1 MEICPHN
8 ECTGCYAC
16 VSACK
21 HDCIKM
27 EEDELG
33 AIHPYIDDEKCINCG
48 ACRKACPNNV
58 SLDFK
63 YPTAC
68 YASWITDKEKR
79 RICASGGIGTT
90 MSEYVIRN
98 GGVVFGSRYNENLVP
113 IMTFT
118 ERLEELEHFKGSR
131 YVQSLVGNGT
141 FIQVKKFLIDNRQV
155 LFIGTPC
162 QIAGLKS
169 FLKKDYQNLITVDL
183 ICHGVCPTKYFTE
196 EVDYLA
202 KKYKLENIED
212 ARFRGNDGN
221 NFRLTL
227 WNKARRKLFPG
238 NNYREKML
246 RLSESQQFY
255 IWGFLLGVT
264 LRENCYS
271 CKYARPER
279 ISDITIGDF
288 IGLGKQVPFD
298 YPKGNVSSVTINTEK
313 GNVFYKSVSDSND
326 SLINIER
333 NYEERLEYKPSLVEP
348 FHRHPLSSTF
358 IEYYKEEGYVMAIRH
373 TLKDY
378 LLNRQIKLYLNYW
391 TYIYRVPRKV
401 FKIIIG
407 KNGKR

>member
-33 AIHPYIDDEKCINCG
+33 AIHPSVDENKCVNCG
-48 ACRKACPNNV
+48 ACRKVCPNKV
-58 SLDFK
+58 SFDFK
-63 YPTAC
+63 YPSAC

-98 GGVVFGSRYNENLVP
+98 GGVVFGSRYNESLVP

-131 YVQSLVGNGT
+131 YVQSLVGNDT
-141 FIQVKKFLIDNRQV
+141 YKQVKNFLLDDRQV

-169 FLKKDYQNLITVDL
+169 FLRKEYQNLITVDL
-183 ICHGVCPTKYFTE
+183 ICHGVCPTRYFTE
-196 EVDYLA
+196 EVDYLSN
-202 KKYKLENIED
+202 KFKLKDISD

-221 NFRLTL
+221 NYRLTL
-227 WNKARRKLFPG
+227 WNKARRKLFPRD
-238 NNYREKML
+238 NYREKLL

-264 LRENCYS
+264 LRENCYT

-288 IGLGKQVPFD
+288 IGLGKEVPFD
-298 YPKGNVSSVTINTEK
+298 YPKANVSSVTINTEK
-313 GNVFYKSVSDSND
+313 GDAFYKSVSESND
-326 SLINIER
+326 MLINVER
-333 NYEERLEYKPSLVEP
+333 NYGERLEYKPSLVEP
-348 FHRHPLSSTF
+348 FHRHPLNVKFKS
-358 IEYYKEEGYVMAIRH
+358 
-373 TLKDY
+373 
-378 LLNRQIKLYLNYW
+378 NYPV
-391 TYIYRVPRKV
+391 YGFALSVRKV
-401 FKIIIG
+401 LHKEMSRRKMGRLLCLPLIPLKVVKRIFK
-407 KNGKR
+407 RR

>member
-33 AIHPYIDDEKCINCG
+33 AIHPSIDADKCINCG
-48 ACRKACPNNV
+48 ACWKACPNNV
-58 SLDFK
+58 TLDFK

-98 GGVVFGSRYNENLVP
+98 GGVVFGSRYNESLVP

-131 YVQSLVGNGT
+131 YVQSLVGSDT
-141 FIQVKKFLIDNRQV
+141 FLQVKKFLINNRQV

-202 KKYKLENIED
+202 KKYKLENIAD

-221 NFRLTL
+221 NYRLTL
-227 WNKARRKLFPG
+227 WNKARRKLFPE
-238 NNYREKML
+238 NNYREKLL
-246 RLSESQQFY
+246 RLSVSQQFY

-288 IGLGKQVPFD
+288 IGLGKQVPF
-298 YPKGNVSSVTINTEK
+298 
-313 GNVFYKSVSDSND
+313 
-326 SLINIER
+326 
-333 NYEERLEYKPSLVEP
+333 
-348 FHRHPLSSTF
+348 
-358 IEYYKEEGYVMAIRH
+358 
-373 TLKDY
+373 
-378 LLNRQIKLYLNYW
+378 
-391 TYIYRVPRKV
+391 
-401 FKIIIG
+401 
-407 KNGKR
+407 

>member
-33 AIHPYIDDEKCINCG
+33 AIHPSVDENKCVNCG
-48 ACRKACPNNV
+48 ACRKVCPNNV
-58 SLDFK
+58 SFDFK
-63 YPTAC
+63 YPSAC

-98 GGVVFGSRYNENLVP
+98 GGVVFGSRYNESLVP

-118 ERLEELEHFKGSR
+118 ERLEGLKHFKGSR
-131 YVQSLVGNGT
+131 YVQSLVGNDT
-141 FIQVKKFLIDNRQV
+141 YKQVKNFLLDDRQV

-169 FLKKDYQNLITVDL
+169 FLRKEYQNLITVDL
-183 ICHGVCPTKYFTE
+183 ICHGVCPTRYFTE
-196 EVDYLA
+196 EVDYLSN
-202 KKYKLENIED
+202 KFKLKDISD

-227 WNKARRKLFPG
+227 WNKARRKLFPRD
-238 NNYREKML
+238 NYREKLL

-264 LRENCYS
+264 LRENCYT

-288 IGLGKQVPFD
+288 IGLGKEVPFD
-298 YPKGNVSSVTINTEK
+298 YPKANVSSVTINTEK
-313 GNVFYKSVSDSND
+313 GNAFYKSVSESND
-326 SLINIER
+326 MLINVER
-333 NYEERLEYKPSLVEP
+333 NYGERLEYKPSLVEP
-348 FHRHPLSSTF
+348 FHRHPLNVKFKS
-358 IEYYKEEGYVMAIRH
+358 
-373 TLKDY
+373 
-378 LLNRQIKLYLNYW
+378 NYPV
-391 TYIYRVPRKV
+391 YGFALSVRKV
-401 FKIIIG
+401 LHKEMSRRKMGRLLCLPLIPLKVVKKIFK
-407 KNGKR
+407 RR

>member
-16 VSACK
+16 VSSCK

-33 AIHPYIDDEKCINCG
+33 AIHPYVDDDKCVNCG
-48 ACRKACPNNV
+48 ACRKVCPNNAP
-58 SLDFK
+58 LDFK

-90 MSEYVIRN
+90 MSEYVINN
-98 GGVVFGSRYNENLVP
+98 GGVVFGSRYNESLVP

-131 YVQSLVGNGT
+131 YVQSLVGNDT
-141 FIQVKKFLIDNRQV
+141 FIQVKKFLKDNRQV

-169 FLKKDYQNLITVDL
+169 FLRKDYANLITVDL

-196 EVDYLA
+196 EIDYLSR
-202 KKYKLENIED
+202 KYKLENIAD

-221 NFRLTL
+221 NYRLTL
-227 WNKARRKLFPG
+227 WDKARRKLFPR
-238 NNYREKML
+238 NNYREKLL

-288 IGLGKQVPFD
+288 IGLGKQVPFE
-298 YPKGNVSSVTINTEK
+298 YPKGNVSSVTINTKK
-313 GNVFYKSVSDSND
+313 GDVFYKSVSDSNET
-326 SLINIER
+326 LKNVER
-333 NYEERLEYKPSLVEP
+333 NYEERLEYRPSLVEP
-348 FHRHPLSSTF
+348 FYRHPLSAKF
-358 IEYYKEEGYVMAIRH
+358 IEDYKQEGYVRAIRH
-373 TLKDY
+373 TLNGF
-378 LLNRQIKLYLNYW
+378 LLKRQIKLYLNYW
-391 TYIYRVPRKV
+391 TYIYRVPRKII
-401 FKIIIG
+401 KIVYG
-407 KNGKR
+407 KIK

>member
-33 AIHPYIDDEKCINCG
+33 AIHPSVDENKCVNCG
-48 ACRKACPNNV
+48 ACRKVCPNNV
-58 SLDFK
+58 SFDFK
-63 YPTAC
+63 YPSAC

-98 GGVVFGSRYNENLVP
+98 GGVVFGSRYNESLVP

-118 ERLEELEHFKGSR
+118 ERLEGLKHFKGSR
-131 YVQSLVGNGT
+131 YVQSLVGNDT
-141 FIQVKKFLIDNRQV
+141 YKQVKNFLLDDRQV

-169 FLKKDYQNLITVDL
+169 FLRKEYQNLITVDL
-183 ICHGVCPTKYFTE
+183 ICHGVCPTRYFTE
-196 EVDYLA
+196 EVDYLSN
-202 KKYKLENIED
+202 KFKLKDISD

-227 WNKARRKLFPG
+227 WNKARRKLFPRD
-238 NNYREKML
+238 NYREKLL

-264 LRENCYS
+264 LRENCYA

-288 IGLGKQVPFD
+288 IGLGKEVPFE

-313 GNVFYKSVSDSND
+313 GNAFYKSVSESND
-326 SLINIER
+326 MLINVER
-333 NYEERLEYKPSLVEP
+333 NYGERLEYKPSLVEP
-348 FHRHPLSSTF
+348 FHRHPLNVKFKS
-358 IEYYKEEGYVMAIRH
+358 
-373 TLKDY
+373 
-378 LLNRQIKLYLNYW
+378 NYPV
-391 TYIYRVPRKV
+391 YGFALSVRKV
-401 FKIIIG
+401 LHKEMSRRKMGRLLCLPLIPLKVVKRIFK
-407 KNGKR
+407 RR

>member
-33 AIHPYIDDEKCINCG
+33 AIHPSVDENKCVNCG
-48 ACRKACPNNV
+48 ACRKVCPNNV
-58 SLDFK
+58 SFDFK
-63 YPTAC
+63 YPSAC

-98 GGVVFGSRYNENLVP
+98 GGVVFGSRYNESLVP

-131 YVQSLVGNGT
+131 YVQSLVGNDT
-141 FIQVKKFLIDNRQV
+141 YKQVKNFLLDDRQV

-169 FLKKDYQNLITVDL
+169 FLRKEYQNLITVDL
-183 ICHGVCPTKYFTE
+183 ICHGVCPTRYFTE
-196 EVDYLA
+196 EVDYLSN
-202 KKYKLENIED
+202 KFKLKDISD

-221 NFRLTL
+221 NYRLTL
-227 WNKARRKLFPG
+227 WNKARRKLFPRD
-238 NNYREKML
+238 NYREKLL

-255 IWGFLLGVT
+255 ISGFLLGVT
-264 LRENCYS
+264 LRENCYT

-288 IGLGKQVPFD
+288 IGLGKEVPFD
-298 YPKGNVSSVTINTEK
+298 YPKANVSSVTINTEK
-313 GNVFYKSVSDSND
+313 GDAFYKSVSESND
-326 SLINIER
+326 MLINVER
-333 NYEERLEYKPSLVEP
+333 NYGERLEYKPSLVEP
-348 FHRHPLSSTF
+348 FHRHPLNVKFKS
-358 IEYYKEEGYVMAIRH
+358 
-373 TLKDY
+373 
-378 LLNRQIKLYLNYW
+378 NYPV
-391 TYIYRVPRKV
+391 YGFALSVRKV
-401 FKIIIG
+401 LHKEMSRRKMGRLLCLPLIPLKVVKRIFK
-407 KNGKR
+407 RR

>member
-33 AIHPYIDDEKCINCG
+33 AIHPSVDENKCVNCG
-48 ACRKACPNNV
+48 ACRKVCPNNV
-58 SLDFK
+58 SFDFK
-63 YPTAC
+63 YPSAC

-98 GGVVFGSRYNENLVP
+98 GGVVFGSRYNESLVP

-131 YVQSLVGNGT
+131 YVQSLVGNDT
-141 FIQVKKFLIDNRQV
+141 YKQVKNFLLDDRQV

-169 FLKKDYQNLITVDL
+169 FLRKEYQNLITVDL
-183 ICHGVCPTKYFTE
+183 ICHGVCPTRYFTE
-196 EVDYLA
+196 EVDYLSN
-202 KKYKLENIED
+202 KFKLKDISD

-221 NFRLTL
+221 NYRLTL
-227 WNKARRKLFPG
+227 WNKARRKLFPRD
-238 NNYREKML
+238 NYREKLL

-264 LRENCYS
+264 LRENCYT

-288 IGLGKQVPFD
+288 IRLGKEVPFD
-298 YPKGNVSSVTINTEK
+298 YPKANVSSVTINTEK
-313 GNVFYKSVSDSND
+313 GNVFYKSVSESND
-326 SLINIER
+326 MLINVER
-333 NYEERLEYKPSLVEP
+333 NYGERLEYKPSLVEP
-348 FHRHPLSSTF
+348 FHRHPLNVKFKS
-358 IEYYKEEGYVMAIRH
+358 
-373 TLKDY
+373 
-378 LLNRQIKLYLNYW
+378 NYPV
-391 TYIYRVPRKV
+391 YGFALSVRKV
-401 FKIIIG
+401 LHKEMSRRKMGRLLCLPLIPLKVVKRIFK
-407 KNGKR
+407 RR

>member
-16 VSACK
+16 VTACK

-33 AIHPYIDDEKCINCG
+33 AIHPSVDENKCVNCG
-48 ACRKACPNNV
+48 ACRKVCPNNV
-58 SLDFK
+58 SFDFK
-63 YPTAC
+63 YPSAC

-98 GGVVFGSRYNENLVP
+98 GGVVFGSRYNESLVP
-113 IMTFT
+113 IITFT

-131 YVQSLVGNGT
+131 YVQSLVGNDT
-141 FIQVKKFLIDNRQV
+141 YKQVKNFLLDDRQV

-169 FLKKDYQNLITVDL
+169 FLRKEYQNLITVDL
-183 ICHGVCPTKYFTE
+183 ICHGVCPTRYFTE
-196 EVDYLA
+196 EVDYLSN
-202 KKYKLENIED
+202 KFKLKDISD

-227 WNKARRKLFPG
+227 WNKARRKLFPRD
-238 NNYREKML
+238 NYREKLL

-264 LRENCYS
+264 LRENCYA

-288 IGLGKQVPFD
+288 IGLGKEVPFD
-298 YPKGNVSSVTINTEK
+298 YPKANVSSVTINTEK
-313 GNVFYKSVSDSND
+313 GNAFYKSVSESND
-326 SLINIER
+326 MLINVER

-348 FHRHPLSSTF
+348 FHRHPLNVKFKS
-358 IEYYKEEGYVMAIRH
+358 
-373 TLKDY
+373 
-378 LLNRQIKLYLNYW
+378 NYPV
-391 TYIYRVPRKV
+391 YGFALSVRKV
-401 FKIIIG
+401 LHKEMSRRKMGRLLCLPLIPLKVVKKIFK
-407 KNGKR
+407 RR

>member
-33 AIHPYIDDEKCINCG
+33 AIHPSVDENKCVNCG
-48 ACRKACPNNV
+48 ACRKVCPNNV
-58 SLDFK
+58 SFDFK
-63 YPTAC
+63 YPSAC

-98 GGVVFGSRYNENLVP
+98 GGVVFGSRYNESLVP

-131 YVQSLVGNGT
+131 YVQSLVGNDT
-141 FIQVKKFLIDNRQV
+141 YKQVKNFLLDDRQV

-169 FLKKDYQNLITVDL
+169 FLRKEYQNLITVDL
-183 ICHGVCPTKYFTE
+183 ICHGVCPTRYFTE
-196 EVDYLA
+196 EVDYLSN
-202 KKYKLENIED
+202 KFKLKDISD

-227 WNKARRKLFPG
+227 WNKARRKLFPRD
-238 NNYREKML
+238 NYREKLL

-264 LRENCYS
+264 LRENCYA

-288 IGLGKQVPFD
+288 IGLGKEVPFD
-298 YPKGNVSSVTINTEK
+298 YPKANVSSVTINTEK
-313 GNVFYKSVSDSND
+313 GNAFYKSVSESND
-326 SLINIER
+326 MLINVER
-333 NYEERLEYKPSLVEP
+333 NYGERLEYKPSLVEP
-348 FHRHPLSSTF
+348 FHRHPLNVKFKS
-358 IEYYKEEGYVMAIRH
+358 
-373 TLKDY
+373 
-378 LLNRQIKLYLNYW
+378 NYPV
-391 TYIYRVPRKV
+391 YGFALSVRKV
-401 FKIIIG
+401 LHKEMSRRKMGRLLCLPLIPLKVVKRIFK
-407 KNGKR
+407 RR

>member
-33 AIHPYIDDEKCINCG
+33 AIHPSVDENKCVNCG
-48 ACRKACPNNV
+48 ACRKVCPNNV
-58 SLDFK
+58 SFDFK
-63 YPTAC
+63 YPSAC

-98 GGVVFGSRYNENLVP
+98 GGVVFGSRYNESLVP
-113 IMTFT
+113 IITFT

-131 YVQSLVGNGT
+131 YVQSLVGNDT
-141 FIQVKKFLIDNRQV
+141 YKQVKNFLLDDRQV

-169 FLKKDYQNLITVDL
+169 FLRKEYQNLITVDL
-183 ICHGVCPTKYFTE
+183 ICHGVCPTRYFTE
-196 EVDYLA
+196 EVDYLSN
-202 KKYKLENIED
+202 KFKLKDISD

-221 NFRLTL
+221 NYRLTL
-227 WNKARRKLFPG
+227 WNKARRKLFPRD
-238 NNYREKML
+238 NYREKLL

-264 LRENCYS
+264 LRENCYA

-288 IGLGKQVPFD
+288 IGLGKEVPFD
-298 YPKGNVSSVTINTEK
+298 YPKANVSSVTINTEK
-313 GNVFYKSVSDSND
+313 GNAFYKSVSESND
-326 SLINIER
+326 MLINVER
-333 NYEERLEYKPSLVEP
+333 NYGERLEYKPSLVEP
-348 FHRHPLSSTF
+348 FHRHPLNVKFKS
-358 IEYYKEEGYVMAIRH
+358 
-373 TLKDY
+373 
-378 LLNRQIKLYLNYW
+378 NYPV
-391 TYIYRVPRKV
+391 YGFALSVRKV
-401 FKIIIG
+401 LHKEMSRRKMGRLLCLPLIPLKVVKRIFK
-407 KNGKR
+407 RR

>member
-33 AIHPYIDDEKCINCG
+33 AIHPSVDENKCVNCG
-48 ACRKACPNNV
+48 ACRKVCPNNV
-58 SLDFK
+58 SFDFK
-63 YPTAC
+63 YPSAC

-98 GGVVFGSRYNENLVP
+98 GGVVFGSRYNESLVP

-131 YVQSLVGNGT
+131 YVQSLVGNDT
-141 FIQVKKFLIDNRQV
+141 YKQVKNFLLDDRQV

-169 FLKKDYQNLITVDL
+169 FLRKEYQNLITVDL
-183 ICHGVCPTKYFTE
+183 ICHGVCPTRYFTE
-196 EVDYLA
+196 EVDYLSN
-202 KKYKLENIED
+202 KFKLKDISD

-221 NFRLTL
+221 NYRLTL
-227 WNKARRKLFPG
+227 WNKARRKLFPRD
-238 NNYREKML
+238 NYREKLL

-264 LRENCYS
+264 LRENCYA

-288 IGLGKQVPFD
+288 IGLGKEVPFD
-298 YPKGNVSSVTINTEK
+298 YPKANVSSVTINTEK
-313 GNVFYKSVSDSND
+313 GNAFYKSVSESND
-326 SLINIER
+326 MLINVER
-333 NYEERLEYKPSLVEP
+333 NYGERLEYKPSLVEP
-348 FHRHPLSSTF
+348 FHRHPLNVKFKS
-358 IEYYKEEGYVMAIRH
+358 
-373 TLKDY
+373 
-378 LLNRQIKLYLNYW
+378 NYPV
-391 TYIYRVPRKV
+391 YGFALSVRKV
-401 FKIIIG
+401 LHKEMSRRKMGRLLCLPLIPLKVVKRIFK
-407 KNGKR
+407 RR

>member
-33 AIHPYIDDEKCINCG
+33 AIHPSVDENKCVNCG
-48 ACRKACPNNV
+48 ACRKVCPNNV
-58 SLDFK
+58 SFDFK
-63 YPTAC
+63 YPSAC

-98 GGVVFGSRYNENLVP
+98 GGVVFGSRYNESLVP

-131 YVQSLVGNGT
+131 YVQSLVGNDT
-141 FIQVKKFLIDNRQV
+141 YKQVKNFLLDDRQV

-169 FLKKDYQNLITVDL
+169 FLRKEYQNLITVDL
-183 ICHGVCPTKYFTE
+183 ICHGVCPTRYFTE
-196 EVDYLA
+196 EVDYLSN
-202 KKYKLENIED
+202 KFKLKDISD

-221 NFRLTL
+221 NYRLTL
-227 WNKARRKLFPG
+227 WNKARRKLFPRD
-238 NNYREKML
+238 NYREKLL

-255 IWGFLLGVT
+255 ICGFLLGVT
-264 LRENCYS
+264 LRENCYA

-288 IGLGKQVPFD
+288 IGLGKEVPFD
-298 YPKGNVSSVTINTEK
+298 YPKANVSSVTINTEK
-313 GNVFYKSVSDSND
+313 GNAFYKSVSESND
-326 SLINIER
+326 MLINVER
-333 NYEERLEYKPSLVEP
+333 NYGERLEYKPSLVEP
-348 FHRHPLSSTF
+348 FHRHPLNVKFKSNWAVYGFALS
-358 IEYYKEEGYVMAIRH
+358 V
-373 TLKDY
+373 
-378 LLNRQIKLYLNYW
+378 
-391 TYIYRVPRKV
+391 RKV
-401 FKIIIG
+401 LHKEMSRRKMGRLLCLPLIPLKVVKRIFK
-407 KNGKR
+407 RR

>member
-33 AIHPYIDDEKCINCG
+33 AIHPSVDENKCVNCG
-48 ACRKACPNNV
+48 ACRKVCPNKV
-58 SLDFK
+58 SFDFK
-63 YPTAC
+63 YPSAC

-98 GGVVFGSRYNENLVP
+98 GGVVFGSRYNESLVP

-131 YVQSLVGNGT
+131 YVQSLVGNDT
-141 FIQVKKFLIDNRQV
+141 YKQVKNFLLDDRQV

-169 FLKKDYQNLITVDL
+169 FLRKEYQNLITVDL
-183 ICHGVCPTKYFTE
+183 ICHGVCPTRYFTE
-196 EVDYLA
+196 EVDYLSN
-202 KKYKLENIED
+202 KFKLKDISD

-227 WNKARRKLFPG
+227 WNKARRKLFPRD
-238 NNYREKML
+238 NYREKLL

-264 LRENCYS
+264 LRENCYA

-288 IGLGKQVPFD
+288 IRLGKEVPFD
-298 YPKGNVSSVTINTEK
+298 YPKANVSSVTINTEK
-313 GNVFYKSVSDSND
+313 GNAFYKSVSESND
-326 SLINIER
+326 MLINVER

-348 FHRHPLSSTF
+348 FHRHPLNVKF
-358 IEYYKEEGYVMAIRH
+358 IECYKREGYVMAVRH
-373 TLKDY
+373 TLNGF
-378 LLNRQIKLYLNYW
+378 LLKRQMKYILNYW
-391 TYIYRVPRKV
+391 TYIYRVPRKLIKIV
-401 FKIIIG
+401 HGKFK
-407 KNGKR
+407 

>member
-33 AIHPYIDDEKCINCG
+33 AIHPSVDENKCVNCG
-48 ACRKACPNNV
+48 ACRKVCPNKV
-58 SLDFK
+58 SFDFK
-63 YPTAC
+63 YPSAC

-98 GGVVFGSRYNENLVP
+98 GGVVFGSRYNESLVP

-131 YVQSLVGNGT
+131 YVQSLVGNDT
-141 FIQVKKFLIDNRQV
+141 YKQVKNFLLDDRQV

-169 FLKKDYQNLITVDL
+169 FLRKEYQNLITVDL
-183 ICHGVCPTKYFTE
+183 ICHGVCPTRYFTE
-196 EVDYLA
+196 EVDYLSN
-202 KKYKLENIED
+202 KFKLKDISD

-227 WNKARRKLFPG
+227 WNKARRKLFPRD
-238 NNYREKML
+238 NYREKLL

-264 LRENCYS
+264 LRENCYT

-288 IGLGKQVPFD
+288 IGLGKEVPFD
-298 YPKGNVSSVTINTEK
+298 YPKANVSSVTINTEK
-313 GNVFYKSVSDSND
+313 GDACYKSVSESND
-326 SLINIER
+326 MLINVER
-333 NYEERLEYKPSLVEP
+333 NYGERLEYKPSLVEP
-348 FHRHPLSSTF
+348 FHRHPLNVKFKS
-358 IEYYKEEGYVMAIRH
+358 
-373 TLKDY
+373 
-378 LLNRQIKLYLNYW
+378 NYPV
-391 TYIYRVPRKV
+391 YGFALSVRKV
-401 FKIIIG
+401 LHKEMSRRKMGRLLCLPLIPLKVVKRIFK
-407 KNGKR
+407 RR

>member
-33 AIHPYIDDEKCINCG
+33 AIHPSVDENKCVNCG
-48 ACRKACPNNV
+48 ACRKVCPNKV
-58 SLDFK
+58 SFDFK
-63 YPTAC
+63 YPSAC

-98 GGVVFGSRYNENLVP
+98 GGVVFGSRYNESLVP

-131 YVQSLVGNGT
+131 YVQSLVGNDT
-141 FIQVKKFLIDNRQV
+141 YKQVKNFLLDDRQV

-169 FLKKDYQNLITVDL
+169 FLRKEYQNLITVDL
-183 ICHGVCPTKYFTE
+183 ICHGVCPTRYFTE
-196 EVDYLA
+196 EVDYLSN
-202 KKYKLENIED
+202 KFKLKDISD

-227 WNKARRKLFPG
+227 WNKARRKLFPRD
-238 NNYREKML
+238 NYREKLL

-264 LRENCYS
+264 LRENCYT

-288 IGLGKQVPFD
+288 IGLGKEVPFD
-298 YPKGNVSSVTINTEK
+298 YPKANVSSVTINTEK
-313 GNVFYKSVSDSND
+313 GDAFYKSVSESND
-326 SLINIER
+326 MLINVER
-333 NYEERLEYKPSLVEP
+333 NYGERLEYKPSLVEP
-348 FHRHPLSSTF
+348 FHRHPLNVKFKS
-358 IEYYKEEGYVMAIRH
+358 
-373 TLKDY
+373 
-378 LLNRQIKLYLNYW
+378 NYPV
-391 TYIYRVPRKV
+391 YGFALSVRKV
-401 FKIIIG
+401 LHKEMSRRKMGRLLCLPLIPLKVVKRIFK
-407 KNGKR
+407 RR

>member
-33 AIHPYIDDEKCINCG
+33 AIHPSVDENKCVNCG
-48 ACRKACPNNV
+48 ACRKVCPNNV
-58 SLDFK
+58 SFDFK
-63 YPTAC
+63 YPSAC
-68 YASWITDKEKR
+68 YASWITDKDKR

-98 GGVVFGSRYNENLVP
+98 GGVVFGSRYNESLVP

-131 YVQSLVGNGT
+131 YVQSLVGNDT
-141 FIQVKKFLIDNRQV
+141 YKQVKNFLLDDRQV

-169 FLKKDYQNLITVDL
+169 FLRKEYQNLITVDL
-183 ICHGVCPTKYFTE
+183 ICHGVCPTRYFTE
-196 EVDYLA
+196 EVDYLSN
-202 KKYKLENIED
+202 KFKLKDISD

-221 NFRLTL
+221 NYRLTL
-227 WNKARRKLFPG
+227 WNKARRKLFPRD
-238 NNYREKML
+238 NYREKLL

-264 LRENCYS
+264 LRENCYA

-288 IGLGKQVPFD
+288 IGLGKEVPFD
-298 YPKGNVSSVTINTEK
+298 YPKANVSSVTINTEK
-313 GNVFYKSVSDSND
+313 GNAFYKSVSESND
-326 SLINIER
+326 MLINVER

-348 FHRHPLSSTF
+348 FHRHPLNVKFKS
-358 IEYYKEEGYVMAIRH
+358 
-373 TLKDY
+373 
-378 LLNRQIKLYLNYW
+378 NYPV
-391 TYIYRVPRKV
+391 YGFALSVRKV
-401 FKIIIG
+401 LHKEMSRRKMGRLLCLPLIPLKVVKKIFK
-407 KNGKR
+407 RR

>member
-33 AIHPYIDDEKCINCG
+33 AIHPSVDENKCVNCG
-48 ACRKACPNNV
+48 ACRKVCPNKV
-58 SLDFK
+58 SFAFK
-63 YPTAC
+63 YPSAC

-98 GGVVFGSRYNENLVP
+98 GGVVFGSRYNESLVP

-131 YVQSLVGNGT
+131 YVQSLVGNDT
-141 FIQVKKFLIDNRQV
+141 YKQVKNFLLDDRQV

-169 FLKKDYQNLITVDL
+169 FLRKEYQNLITVDL
-183 ICHGVCPTKYFTE
+183 ICHGVCPTRYFTE
-196 EVDYLA
+196 EVDYLSN
-202 KKYKLENIED
+202 KFKLKDISD

-227 WNKARRKLFPG
+227 WNKARRKLFPRD
-238 NNYREKML
+238 NYREKLL

-264 LRENCYS
+264 LRENCYT

-288 IGLGKQVPFD
+288 IGLGKEVPFD
-298 YPKGNVSSVTINTEK
+298 YPKANVSSVTINTEK
-313 GNVFYKSVSDSND
+313 GDAFYKSVSESND
-326 SLINIER
+326 MLINVER
-333 NYEERLEYKPSLVEP
+333 NYGERLEYKPSLVEP
-348 FHRHPLSSTF
+348 FHRHPLNVKFKS
-358 IEYYKEEGYVMAIRH
+358 
-373 TLKDY
+373 
-378 LLNRQIKLYLNYW
+378 NYPV
-391 TYIYRVPRKV
+391 YGFALSVRKV
-401 FKIIIG
+401 LHKEMSRRKMGRLLCLPLIPLKVVKRIFK
-407 KNGKR
+407 RR

>member
-33 AIHPYIDDEKCINCG
+33 AIHPSVDENKCVNCG
-48 ACRKACPNNV
+48 ACRKVCPNKV
-58 SLDFK
+58 SFDFK
-63 YPTAC
+63 YPSAC

-98 GGVVFGSRYNENLVP
+98 GGVVFGSRYNESLVP

-131 YVQSLVGNGT
+131 YVQSLVGNDT
-141 FIQVKKFLIDNRQV
+141 YKQVKNFLLDDRQV

-169 FLKKDYQNLITVDL
+169 FLRKEYQNLITVDL
-183 ICHGVCPTKYFTE
+183 ICHGVCPTRYFTE
-196 EVDYLA
+196 EVDYLSN
-202 KKYKLENIED
+202 KFKLKDISD

-227 WNKARRKLFPG
+227 WNKARRKLFPRD
-238 NNYREKML
+238 NYREKLL

-264 LRENCYS
+264 LRENCYA

-288 IGLGKQVPFD
+288 IRLGKEVPFD
-298 YPKGNVSSVTINTEK
+298 YPKANVSSVTINTEK
-313 GNVFYKSVSDSND
+313 GNAFYKSVSESND
-326 SLINIER
+326 MLINVER

-348 FHRHPLSSTF
+348 FHRHPLNVKFKS
-358 IEYYKEEGYVMAIRH
+358 
-373 TLKDY
+373 
-378 LLNRQIKLYLNYW
+378 NYPV
-391 TYIYRVPRKV
+391 YGFVLSVRKV
-401 FKIIIG
+401 LHKEMSRRKMGRLLCLPLIPLKVVKKIFK
-407 KNGKR
+407 RR

>member
-33 AIHPYIDDEKCINCG
+33 AIHPSVDENKCVNCG
-48 ACRKACPNNV
+48 ACRKVCPNNV
-58 SLDFK
+58 SFDFK
-63 YPTAC
+63 YPSAC

-98 GGVVFGSRYNENLVP
+98 GGVVFGSRYNESLVP

-131 YVQSLVGNGT
+131 YVQSLVGNDT
-141 FIQVKKFLIDNRQV
+141 YKQVKNFLLDDRQV

-169 FLKKDYQNLITVDL
+169 FLRKEYQNLITVDL
-183 ICHGVCPTKYFTE
+183 ICHGVCPTRYFTE
-196 EVDYLA
+196 EVDYLSN
-202 KKYKLENIED
+202 KFKLKDISD

-227 WNKARRKLFPG
+227 WNKARRKLFPRD
-238 NNYREKML
+238 NYREKLL

-264 LRENCYS
+264 LRENCYA

-288 IGLGKQVPFD
+288 IGLGKEVPFD
-298 YPKGNVSSVTINTEK
+298 YPKANVSSVTINTEK
-313 GNVFYKSVSDSND
+313 GNAFYKSVSESND
-326 SLINIER
+326 MLINVER
-333 NYEERLEYKPSLVEP
+333 NYGERLEYKPSLVEP
-348 FHRHPLSSTF
+348 FHRHPLNVKFKS
-358 IEYYKEEGYVMAIRH
+358 
-373 TLKDY
+373 
-378 LLNRQIKLYLNYW
+378 NYPV
-391 TYIYRVPRKV
+391 YGFALSVRKV
-401 FKIIIG
+401 LHKEMSRRKMGRLLCLPLIPLKVVKKIFK
-407 KNGKR
+407 RR

>member
-33 AIHPYIDDEKCINCG
+33 AIHPSVDENKCVNCG
-48 ACRKACPNNV
+48 ACRKVCPNNV
-58 SLDFK
+58 SFDFK
-63 YPTAC
+63 YPSAC

-98 GGVVFGSRYNENLVP
+98 GGVVFGSRYNESLVP

-131 YVQSLVGNGT
+131 YVQSLVGNDT
-141 FIQVKKFLIDNRQV
+141 YKQVKNFLLDDRQV

-169 FLKKDYQNLITVDL
+169 FLRKEYQNLITVDL
-183 ICHGVCPTKYFTE
+183 ICHGVCPTRYFTE
-196 EVDYLA
+196 EVDYLSN
-202 KKYKLENIED
+202 KFKLKDISD

-227 WNKARRKLFPG
+227 WNKARRKLFPRD
-238 NNYREKML
+238 NYREKLL

-255 IWGFLLGVT
+255 ISGFLLGVT
-264 LRENCYS
+264 LRENCYT

-288 IGLGKQVPFD
+288 IRLGKEVPFD
-298 YPKGNVSSVTINTEK
+298 YPKANVSSVTINTEK
-313 GNVFYKSVSDSND
+313 GDAFYKSVSESND
-326 SLINIER
+326 MLINVER
-333 NYEERLEYKPSLVEP
+333 NYGERLEYKPSLVEP
-348 FHRHPLSSTF
+348 FHRHPLNVKFKS
-358 IEYYKEEGYVMAIRH
+358 
-373 TLKDY
+373 
-378 LLNRQIKLYLNYW
+378 NYPV
-391 TYIYRVPRKV
+391 YGFALSVRKV
-401 FKIIIG
+401 LHKEMSRRKMGRLLCLPLIPLKVVKRIFK
-407 KNGKR
+407 RR